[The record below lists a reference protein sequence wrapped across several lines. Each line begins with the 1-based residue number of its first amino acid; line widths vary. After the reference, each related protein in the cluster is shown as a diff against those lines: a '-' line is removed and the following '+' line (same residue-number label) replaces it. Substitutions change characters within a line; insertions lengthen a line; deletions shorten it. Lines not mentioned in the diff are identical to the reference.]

1 MDAALILGAGLMGLA
16 GAPHCAVMCGAPC
29 AAVMQRCAGAPS
41 GGALTGFAA
50 GRLLGYGAAGAVVAA
65 SVGSFALLT
74 SAAPV
79 LRPLWTLM
87 HLAVL
92 GLGLWLLVTGR
103 QPPWWTAL
111 GQRTPEA
118 VAGAPGWQRVAAPL
132 RATALGSLWV
142 ALPCGLL
149 QSALVVA
156 ALANTPLQGAVAMG
170 AFAATSSLGLLLPG
184 SLWARRMG
192 GARAVPW
199 VVRASGALLAA
210 AASGALFHDLWV
222 RAAAWCQTL

>member
-16 GAPHCAVMCGAPC
+16 GAPHCAMMCGAPC
-29 AAVMQRCAGAPS
+29 AAVMQRCAGAPR
-41 GGALTGFAA
+41 GGALAGFAA
-50 GRLLGYGAAGAVVAA
+50 GRLLGYGVGGAVVAA
-65 SVGSFALLT
+65 SVSSLALLT

-92 GLGLWLLVTGR
+92 GLGLWLLVMGR
-103 QPPWWTAL
+103 QPTWWTSL
-111 GQRTPEA
+111 GQRQPETVA
-118 VAGAPGWQRVAAPL
+118 VAAGWQRVAAPL

-149 QSALVVA
+149 QSALLVA

-170 AFAATSSLGLLLPG
+170 AFATTSSLGLLLPG
-184 SLWARRMG
+184 GLWARSPV
-192 GARAVPW
+192 GALAAPW

>member
-29 AAVMQRCAGAPS
+29 AAVMQRCAGAPR

-50 GRLLGYGAAGAVVAA
+50 GRLLGYGVGGAVVAA
-65 SVGSFALLT
+65 SLAWLT
-74 SAAPV
+74 SVAPV

-92 GLGLWLLVTGR
+92 GLGLWLLVMGR
-103 QPPWWTAL
+103 QPPWWTTL
-111 GQRTPEA
+111 GQRPPETVA
-118 VAGAPGWQRVAAPL
+118 VAAGWQRVAAPL

-149 QSALVVA
+149 QSALLVA

-170 AFAATSSLGLLLPG
+170 AFATTSSLGLLLPG
-184 SLWARRMG
+184 SLWVRSKG
-192 GARAVPW
+192 GALAAPW
-199 VVRASGALLAA
+199 VVRATGALLAA

>member
-29 AAVMQRCAGAPS
+29 AAVMQCGAGSPRR
-41 GGALTGFAA
+41 GALAGFAA
-50 GRLLGYGAAGAVVAA
+50 GRLLGYGVGGAVVAA
-65 SVGSFALLT
+65 SVGSLALLT

-92 GLGLWLLVTGR
+92 GLGLWLLVMGR
-103 QPPWWTAL
+103 QPPWWTTL
-111 GQRTPEA
+111 GQRQPEA
-118 VAGAPGWQRVAAPL
+118 LAVAAGWQRVAAPL

-149 QSALVVA
+149 QSALLVA
-156 ALANTPLQGAVAMG
+156 ALANTPQQGAVAMS

-184 SLWARRMG
+184 SLWAGRMG
-192 GARAVPW
+192 GALALPW

-222 RAAAWCQTL
+222 RAAAWCQTP

>member
-1 MDAALILGAGLMGLA
+1 MI
-16 GAPHCAVMCGAPC
+16 V
-29 AAVMQRCAGAPS
+29 
-41 GGALTGFAA
+41 
-50 GRLLGYGAAGAVVAA
+50 
-65 SVGSFALLT
+65 

-92 GLGLWLLVTGR
+92 GLGLWLMVTGR

-111 GQRTPEA
+111 GQRQPEA
-118 VAGAPGWQRVAAPL
+118 VAVAAGWQRVAAPL

-149 QSALVVA
+149 QSALLVA
-156 ALANTPLQGAVAMG
+156 ALANTPLQGAIAMG

-184 SLWARRMG
+184 GLWARHT
-192 GARAVPW
+192 GALAVPW

>member
-1 MDAALILGAGLMGLA
+1 MG
-16 GAPHCAVMCGAPC
+16 
-29 AAVMQRCAGAPS
+29 
-41 GGALTGFAA
+41 
-50 GRLLGYGAAGAVVAA
+50 GAVVAA
-65 SVGSFALLT
+65 SVGSLALLT

-92 GLGLWLLVTGR
+92 GLGLWLLVMGR
-103 QPPWWTAL
+103 QPPWWTTL
-111 GQRTPEA
+111 GQRQPEA
-118 VAGAPGWQRVAAPL
+118 LAVAAGWQRVAAPL
-132 RATALGSLWV
+132 RATAQGSLWV

-149 QSALVVA
+149 QSALLVA
-156 ALANTPLQGAVAMG
+156 ALANTPQQGAVAMS

-184 SLWARRMG
+184 SLWAGRMG
-192 GARAVPW
+192 GALALPW

-222 RAAAWCQTL
+222 RAAAWCQTP

>member
-1 MDAALILGAGLMGLA
+1 MA
-16 GAPHCAVMCGAPC
+16 
-29 AAVMQRCAGAPS
+29 
-41 GGALTGFAA
+41 GFAA
-50 GRLLGYGAAGAVVAA
+50 GRLLGYGVGGAVVAA
-65 SVGSFALLT
+65 SVGSLALLT

-92 GLGLWLLVTGR
+92 GLGLWLLATGR
-103 QPPWWTAL
+103 QPPWWAAL

-142 ALPCGLL
+142 ILPCGLL
-149 QSALVVA
+149 QSALLVA

-170 AFAATSSLGLLLPG
+170 AFATTSSLGLLLPG
-184 SLWARRMG
+184 GLWARHT
-192 GARAVPW
+192 GALAVPW

-222 RAAAWCQTL
+222 RAASWCQTL

>member
-1 MDAALILGAGLMGLA
+1 M
-16 GAPHCAVMCGAPC
+16 
-29 AAVMQRCAGAPS
+29 
-41 GGALTGFAA
+41 TGFAA
-50 GRLLGYGAAGAVVAA
+50 GRLLGYGVGGAVVAA
-65 SVGSFALLT
+65 SVGSLAMIA

-92 GLGLWLLVTGR
+92 GLGLWLLVMGR

-111 GQRTPEA
+111 GQRKSENVA
-118 VAGAPGWQRVAAPL
+118 VAAGWQRVAAPL
-132 RATALGSLWV
+132 RATALGSVWV

-149 QSALVVA
+149 QSALLVA
-156 ALANTPLQGAVAMG
+156 ALANTPLQGAMAMG
-170 AFAATSSLGLLLPG
+170 AFAATSSLGLLLPA
-184 SLWARRMG
+184 SLWARRASG
-192 GARAVPW
+192 VLAVPW